1 MGLGRGGPPM
11 VSDNEKRVL
20 EAVHQYGP
28 LEAYR
33 RLIAE
38 NNALIQGPDLHNGRA
53 ITTMRTAIHTALAGQ
68 WAEEQQRTLGYDKP
82 FAMVALGGTG
92 RGEVTPFS
100 DLDFAFLFDDA
111 IEGNALLLELQRQML
126 HTTEFLERHGF
137 SCVALPFSVDDMP
150 SLEGKQLN
158 SFLDMRPVFDPCGLA
173 ERFRERIQ
181 ATFDPFEH
189 FLHVRRFWKKQWEA
203 AAAASERL
211 DRFDIKNDG
220 LRVFLS
226 GIWTLA
232 GKTFIHSHDVYRTLE
247 EPRDLEAYDFLLRIR
262 AWIHLRRSRSGR
274 PDAFRNHQADILNFE
289 DFVSFGEMLGPESDE
304 RTRFDFAERVRS
316 LLLSA
321 RRRAA
326 VFARAVIERELRRG
340 RAVAPGTP
348 IIYGTG
354 GLYHAA
360 SSQCCTERDKSRAA
374 LSLLLASQRY
384 GVAIDPSELHATF
397 RNAGDWL
404 VRAPEVSALFYEQR
418 GSLADSF
425 EFLSQI
431 DGAEERIFPGYGKF
445 ESSVDSRVMSE
456 RLSLRGALER
466 QKMRTLERY
475 VAEGAERLVTAVS
488 PEKVT
493 AMEEDAAAIN
503 AALLD
508 SDHLAAVKLALK
520 TKRLPFTP
528 QDQAAR
534 DDESRPLHERY
545 TSGCSG
551 VPLVEYF
558 APYVSECEFTP
569 ETLEI
574 TKFLI
579 ANRRTFKEYAE
590 AGRNDAQLVEEF
602 ARLCRNEQHL
612 RALFAFTR
620 ADRAEWESDRSEP
633 VRWWNIRELYAKAL
647 ETFRPKQDRAGTLKA
662 AGYGEDELIILR
674 DFGEDFFSGLY
685 RLHAI
690 RFGAHLVRLA
700 QGGSAV
706 GPKAA
711 IIRDGTSTML
721 TVATRDYR
729 GLAAS
734 ISGALWQSEVELR
747 QAHLFSA
754 MNYGLAL
761 DFFHVAPGGKPLRQD
776 LSGIV
781 EDAIRARRHIAK
793 SDEAHLPRIAGRFT
807 LTESRPGH
815 QCLRFETSSDAGGLI
830 YALTYKVFRYLQGNI
845 HGLTAHTARGNAYI
859 SIYYSL
865 PASKALDE
873 ARAIVESQFQNSG
886 G

>member
-1 MGLGRGGPPM
+1 
-11 VSDNEKRVL
+11 
-20 EAVHQYGP
+20 
-28 LEAYR
+28 
-33 RLIAE
+33 
-38 NNALIQGPDLHNGRA
+38 
-53 ITTMRTAIHTALAGQ
+53 
-68 WAEEQQRTLGYDKP
+68 
-82 FAMVALGGTG
+82 
-92 RGEVTPFS
+92 
-100 DLDFAFLFDDA
+100 
-111 IEGNALLLELQRQML
+111 
-126 HTTEFLERHGF
+126 
-137 SCVALPFSVDDMP
+137 MP
-150 SLEGKQLN
+150 SLVGKQLN
-158 SFLDMRPVFDPCGLA
+158 SFLDMSPVFDPSGLA
-173 ERFRERIQ
+173 DRFRERIQ
-181 ATFDPFEH
+181 TTFDPFEH

-232 GKTFIHSHDVYRTLE
+232 GKTFTHSHDVYRTLE

-262 AWIHLRRSRSGR
+262 AWVHLRRSRSGR
-274 PDAFRNHQADILNFE
+274 PEAFGKHPADVLGFE
-289 DFVSFGEMLGPESDE
+289 DFVSFGEMLGPESDDQM
-304 RTRFDFAERVRS
+304 RFDFAEGVRS
-316 LLLSA
+316 RLLSA
-321 RRRAA
+321 RRRVA

-340 RAVAPGTP
+340 RAVAPGSP

-354 GLYHAA
+354 GLYYAT
-360 SSQCCTERDKSRAA
+360 SGRCCAERDKSRAA

-404 VRAPEVSALFYEQR
+404 VRTPEVSALFYEQR

-431 DGAEERIFPGYGKF
+431 DGTEERLFPGYGKF
-445 ESSVDSRVMSE
+445 ESSFDDRVMSE

-488 PEKVT
+488 PEKLT
-493 AMEEDAAAIN
+493 AMEEDTVAIN

-520 TKRLPFTP
+520 TKRLPLTP
-528 QDQAAR
+528 HDQAVR

-545 TSGCSG
+545 TSGFSG
-551 VPLVEYF
+551 IPLAEYF

-574 TKFLI
+574 ARFLI

-590 AGRNDAQLVEEF
+590 AGRNDAQLVEDF

-612 RALFAFTR
+612 RALFAFTC

-633 VRWWNIRELYAKAL
+633 VRWWNIRELYAKTL
-647 ETFRPKQDRAGTLKA
+647 ETFRPKRDRAGALKA
-662 AGYGEDELIILR
+662 AGYGEEELTILR
-674 DFGEDFFSGLY
+674 DFGEDLFSGLY

-700 QGGSAV
+700 GGGGAV

-721 TVATRDYR
+721 AVATRDYR

-734 ISGALWQSEVELR
+734 ISGALWKSQVDLR

-754 MNYGLAL
+754 MNHGLAL
-761 DFFHVAPGGKPLRQD
+761 DFFHLAPGAKPLRQD

-781 EDAIRARRHIAK
+781 EDAIRAQRHIAEA
-793 SDEAHLPRIAGRFT
+793 DEAGLPPIDGLFM
-807 LTESRPGH
+807 LTESRPGQH
-815 QCLRFETSSDAGGLI
+815 RLRFETSRGSGGLI
-830 YALTYKVFRYLQGNI
+830 YALTYKVFRYLEGNI

-865 PASKALDE
+865 PARKSLNE
-873 ARAIVESQFQNSG
+873 TRAIVESRFENSTE
-886 G
+886 

>member
-1 MGLGRGGPPM
+1 MI
-11 VSDNEKRVL
+11 SDNEDRVL
-20 EAVHQYGP
+20 EAVRQRGP

-38 NNALIQGPDLHNGRA
+38 NNVLIQGPDLHNGRA
-53 ITTMRTAIHTALAGQ
+53 ITTMRTAIYTALAGQ
-68 WAEEQQRTLGYDKP
+68 WAEEQQQTLAYDKP

-92 RGEVTPFS
+92 RGEVTPSS

-111 IEGNALLLELQRQML
+111 IEGNAFLLELQRQML
-126 HTTEFLERHGF
+126 HTNGFRERHGF
-137 SCVALPFSVDDMP
+137 SCVASPFSVDDMP
-150 SLEGKQLN
+150 SLAGKQLN
-158 SFLDMRPVFDPCGLA
+158 SFLDMRPVFDPSGLA
-173 ERFRERIQ
+173 DRFRERIQ
-181 ATFDPFEH
+181 ATYDPFEH
-189 FLHVRRFWKKQWEA
+189 FLHVRHFWKKQWEA

-262 AWIHLRRSRSGR
+262 AWINFCRTRSGQ
-274 PDAFRNHQADILNFE
+274 PHAVGKHLADVLDFE
-289 DFVSFGEMLGPESDE
+289 DFVSFGEMLGLESDQ
-304 RTRFDFAERVRS
+304 RMRFDFAEGVRS
-316 LLLSA
+316 RLLSA
-321 RRRAA
+321 RRRVA

-340 RAVAPGTP
+340 RAVAPGSP

-354 GLYHAA
+354 GLYHAT
-360 SSQCCTERDKSRAA
+360 SSQCCAERDKSRAA

-404 VRAPEVSALFYEQR
+404 VRAPEVSALFYEHR

-431 DGAEERIFPGYGKF
+431 DGTEERLFPGYGKF
-445 ESSVDSRVMSE
+445 ESSLDGRVMSE

-475 VAEGAERLVTAVS
+475 VAEGAEKLVTAIH
-488 PEKVT
+488 PEKLSV
-493 AMEEDAAAIN
+493 MEADTVAVN

-520 TKRLPFTP
+520 TKRLPLTVH
-528 QDQAAR
+528 DQAAR
-534 DDESRPLHERY
+534 SDESRPLYERY

-551 VPLVEYF
+551 ISLVEYF
-558 APYVSECEFTP
+558 APYASECEFTP
-569 ETLEI
+569 ETLE
-574 TKFLI
+574 TAKFLI
-579 ANRRTFKEYAE
+579 ANRRTFKEHAE
-590 AGRNDAQLVEEF
+590 TGRNDAQLVEDF
-602 ARLCRNEQHL
+602 ARLCRKEQRL
-612 RALFAFTR
+612 RALFAFTC
-620 ADRAEWESDRSEP
+620 ADRAEWESDPSEP
-633 VRWWNIRELYAKAL
+633 VLWWNIRELYAKTL
-647 ETFRPKQDRAGTLKA
+647 ETFHPKQDRAGTLKA
-662 AGYGEDELIILR
+662 AGYGEDELSILR
-674 DFGEDFFSGLY
+674 DFGEDLFSGLY

-700 QGGSAV
+700 RGGGAD

-721 TVATRDYR
+721 VVATRDYR

-734 ISGALWQSEVELR
+734 ISGALWQSQVELR

-754 MNYGLAL
+754 MNHGLAL
-761 DFFHVAPGGKPLRQD
+761 DFFHLATGAKPLRQD
-776 LSGIV
+776 LTGIV
-781 EDAIRARRHIAK
+781 EDAIRAHRHIAVC
-793 SDEAHLPRIAGRFT
+793 DEAGLPPIRGRFM
-807 LTESRPGH
+807 LTESRPSQH
-815 QCLRFETSSDAGGLI
+815 CLRFETSCDAGGLI
-830 YALTYKVFRYLQGNI
+830 YALTYKVFRYLEGNI
-845 HGLTAHTARGNAYI
+845 HGLTAHTARGHAYI
-859 SIYYSL
+859 SVYYSL
-865 PASKALDE
+865 PPGKALDE
-873 ARAIVESQFQNSG
+873 ARAIVESRFPISM
-886 G
+886 